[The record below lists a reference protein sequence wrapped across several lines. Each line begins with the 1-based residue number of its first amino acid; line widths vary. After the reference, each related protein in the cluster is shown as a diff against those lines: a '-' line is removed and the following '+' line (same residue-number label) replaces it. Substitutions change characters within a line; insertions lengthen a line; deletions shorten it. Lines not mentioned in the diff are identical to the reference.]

1 MPKYNPE
8 ELLPAVAYYRY
19 SPGGGQTEQSIEG
32 QRRDCM
38 AYAKSHGYVIVKEYI
53 DRHLTGRNDK
63 RPAFQLMMQDAET
76 HCFER
81 HRKADQQYSG
91 SHGGG
96 QLFQSCLFS
105 AYNTGNRTITPR
117 KTAEKPAPCKTKH
130 HSKPC

>member
-53 DRHLTGRNDK
+53 DPHRLEK
-63 RPAFQLMMQDAET
+63 RPHLPQPPGCTEL
-76 HCFER
+76 
-81 HRKADQQYSG
+81 
-91 SHGGG
+91 
-96 QLFQSCLFS
+96 
-105 AYNTGNRTITPR
+105 
-117 KTAEKPAPCKTKH
+117 
-130 HSKPC
+130 